1 MARPTSRDVHQD
13 AALTNVSIAYR
24 NEEYIADQVFPAVNV
39 TKISDKF
46 YIFDKGAWFRV
57 ESRAVR
63 APGTRAARMDYTL
76 STGSYVCVEYA
87 FAKGVSDEVRDNS
100 DDPLRPEIEAAEFVT
115 DNLLRAKEK
124 RVGDLVSAC
133 ANWANSVTPSTKW
146 DDDTSDPLGDV
157 DTARTAILQA
167 TGMMPN
173 TMVMGWE
180 VWEDLKNHPDLLDRI
195 KYTER
200 GVLTSDLAA
209 GLFEVNKLLVGRSVY
224 ESAEEGETSSMAFI
238 WGKQA
243 TLLYVPESPGLMKPA
258 SGYVFRFKARE
269 VSRFREDQERQDV
282 FEARHSVSENITGSD
297 AGYVMSAVVS

>member
-1 MARPTSRDVHQD
+1 
-13 AALTNVSIAYR
+13 
-24 NEEYIADQVFPAVNV
+24 
-39 TKISDKF
+39 
-46 YIFDKGAWFRV
+46 
-57 ESRAVR
+57 
-63 APGTRAARMDYTL
+63 MDYTL
-76 STGSYVCVEYA
+76 STGSYVAVEYA
-87 FAKGVSDEVRDNS
+87 FAKGVTDEARDNS

-115 DNLLRAKEK
+115 DNLLRAREK
-124 RVGDLVSAC
+124 RVADLVSAC

-167 TGMMPN
+167 TGLMPN
-173 TMVMGWE
+173 SMVMGWE

-195 KYTER
+195 KYTEK

-238 WGKQA
+238 WGKQV
-243 TLLYVPESPGLMKPA
+243 TLLYAPESPGLMKPA
-258 SGYVFRFKARE
+258 AGYIFRVKTRE

-282 FEARHSVSENITGSD
+282 FEARESTDECITGSD
-297 AGYVMSAVVS
+297 CAYVMSAVVA